1 MSIPLLLVGGI
12 RSFSVAERIIDQGV
26 ADYISMSRPFIREP
40 GLIQRWR
47 AGDPRPA
54 SCLSDNQCFRTIMGD
69 EGLYCV
75 VEKKKKEKGIEK
87 V

>member
-1 MSIPLLLVGGI
+1 
-12 RSFSVAERIIDQGV
+12 
-26 ADYISMSRPFIREP
+26 MSRPFIREP

-47 AGDPRPA
+47 AGDLRPA

-69 EGLYCV
+69 EGLYCE
-75 VEKKKKEKGIEK
+75 VEKKEKEKGIEK